1 MRLLVL
7 GAGGV
12 GGYFGGRLVEA
23 GADVT
28 FLVRPRRTAQLAR
41 DGLRVRSPMGDFT
54 GAVRCIGEGEL
65 AGDGRYDAV
74 LLTCKAYDFD
84 AAVASV
90 TPAVKN
96 GAAVIPLLNG
106 MRHLD
111 RLDSLFGRPAV
122 LGGLCQI
129 AATVTPEGEVQQLN
143 NLQLMII
150 GARAPGQEKITAG
163 VAQAAAGAKF
173 EFQVSDVIAQDM
185 WEKFVLLATLAGMTC
200 LMRANVGEIMATED
214 GEALML
220 ELLDECDSVAGA
232 AGHAARPAFRQRA
245 RSMLTQRGS
254 SFAASM
260 LRDVE
265 RGNPVESSH
274 IVGDMLARGRAA
286 GLSVPLL
293 RVAFAHLQAYEAR
306 REAGRT

>member
-12 GGYFGGRLVEA
+12 GGYFGGRLAEA

-28 FLVRPRRTAQLAR
+28 FLVRPRRAAQLTR
-41 DGLRVRSPMGDFT
+41 DGLRVRSPAGDFT
-54 GAVRCIGEGEL
+54 RQVRSIGESEL

-84 AAVASV
+84 AAVA
-90 TPAVKN
+90 TIAPAVKN
-96 GAAVIPLLNG
+96 GAAVIPMLNG

-111 RLDSLFGRPAV
+111 QLDGVFGSEAV

-129 AATVTPEGEVQQLN
+129 AATLTPEGVVQQLN

-150 GARAPGQEKITAG
+150 GTRAPGQEGVTA
-163 VAQAAAGAKF
+163 AFARAAGKAKF
-173 EFQVSDVIAQDM
+173 DFQVSDVIAQDM

-200 LMRANVGEIMATED
+200 LMRANIGEIMTAED

-220 ELLDECDSVAGA
+220 ELLGECDAVAGA
-232 AGHAARPAFRQRA
+232 TGHAARPAFMQRA
-245 RSMLTQRGS
+245 RSLLTERGS

-260 LRDVE
+260 VRDVE
-265 RGNPVESSH
+265 RGNPVEARH
-274 IVGDMLARGRAA
+274 IVGDMLVRGRTA